1 MSSVMCTLRP
11 GSTVVKPSGI
21 PQGPSAGSSQF
32 KMKSRHQS
40 GVFLKNRRPYHAT
53 SPRPVSCMHL
63 YLCCTTCI
71 IGDILCS
78 VLEINMKSSVSVYS

>member
-11 GSTVVKPSGI
+11 GSAGARPNGV

-53 SPRPVSCMHL
+53 SPRPVSCMNL
-63 YLCCTTCI
+63 YLFLRYVNFGKFI
-71 IGDILCS
+71 RILRSILAIGI
-78 VLEINMKSSVSVYS
+78 